1 MADRVFTD
9 LGKKKIIIGMVHLGT
24 MPGTPFYEEGSYE
37 ETFEQALRDAKA
49 LDEGG
54 ASGCLVQTVERV
66 YPTRDEAD
74 YARVVGVA
82 HIVRA
87 IAKEMRPDFQIGVQI
102 MTNALQASVAV
113 AKVSGGSFLR
123 CFALVG
129 QSLSPWGM
137 IKANPI
143 DFLHYRKRINATD
156 IKLIA
161 EVDGM
166 HFKWFGE
173 EKLVAEIAGTA
184 VNAGADAVEVA
195 HADEEANLKQI
206 HDIKASLPDLP
217 VILGGHTN
225 HENVA
230 RRLAKADGAFVGSA
244 FEPGGWGGAIDKQ
257 RVRDYMEIV
266 RSLE

>member
-1 MADRVFTD
+1 MADKIFAE
-9 LGKKKIIIGMVHLGT
+9 LGKKKIIIGMVHLGI

-37 ETFEQALRDAKA
+37 ESFEQALRDAKA

-54 ASGCLVQTVERV
+54 ATGCLVQTVDRI
-66 YPTRDEAD
+66 YPTKDEAD
-74 YARVVGVA
+74 YARVIGVA

-87 IAKEMRPDFQIGVQI
+87 IAKATRPDFQIGVQI
-102 MTNALQASVAV
+102 MTNSLQASVAV

-137 IKANPI
+137 IEAKPI
-143 DFLHYRKRINATD
+143 EFLRYRQSINATH

-173 EKLVAEIAGTA
+173 NKTVSEVAQAA

-257 RVRDYMEIV
+257 QVRDYMEIV
-266 RSLE
+266 HSLE

>member
-1 MADRVFTD
+1 MADTIFAD
-9 LGKKKIIIGMVHLGT
+9 LGKKKSIIGMVHLGA
-24 MPGTPFYEEGSYE
+24 MPGTPFFEEGSYE
-37 ETFEQALRDAKA
+37 ETFEQAVRDAKA

-54 ASGCLVQTVERV
+54 ATGCLVQTVERV
-66 YPTRDEAD
+66 YPTNDEAD

-87 IAKEMRPDFQIGVQI
+87 IAKETRPDFQIGVQI
-102 MTNALQASVAV
+102 MTNALQASAAI

-137 IKANPI
+137 IEAKPI
-143 DFLHYRKRINATD
+143 EFLRYRQSIGATQ

-166 HFKWFGE
+166 HFKWHGE
-173 EKLVAEIAGTA
+173 EKSVAAIAQTA

-195 HADEEANLKQI
+195 NADEEINLKQV
-206 HDIKASLPDLP
+206 HDIKTSLPNLP
-217 VILGGHTN
+217 VILGGYTN

-244 FEPGGWGGAIDKQ
+244 FEPAGWGTSIDAQ
-257 RVRDYMEIV
+257 AVRDYMEIV

>member
-1 MADRVFTD
+1 MADRIFTD
-9 LGKKKIIIGMVHLGT
+9 LGKKKTIIGLVHLGI

-37 ETFEQALRDAKA
+37 ETFEQALRDAKS
-49 LDEGG
+49 LEEGG
-54 ASGCLVQTVERV
+54 ATGCLVQTVDRI
-66 YPTRDEAD
+66 YPTKDEAD
-74 YARVVGVA
+74 YARTIGVA

-87 IAKEMRPDFQIGVQI
+87 IAKETRPDFQIGVQI
-102 MTNALQASVAV
+102 MTNSLQASVAV

-137 IKANPI
+137 IEANPI
-143 DFLHYRKRINATD
+143 EFLRYRQSINANH

-161 EVDGM
+161 EVDGI
-166 HFKWFGE
+166 HFKWHGE
-173 EKLVAEIAGTA
+173 DKPVADIARAA
-184 VNAGADAVEVA
+184 VNAGADGVEVA
-195 HADEEANLKQI
+195 NADEEANLKQV
-206 HDIKASLPDLP
+206 HDIKAAFPDLP

-244 FEPGGWGGAIDKQ
+244 FEPGGWSSAIDKD
-257 RVRDYMEIV
+257 RVREYMEIV

>member
-1 MADRVFTD
+1 MVARVFTD
-9 LGKKKIIIGMVHLGT
+9 LGKKKIIIGMVHLGA
-24 MPGTPFYEEGSYE
+24 MPGTPFFEDGSYE
-37 ETFEQALRDAKA
+37 KTYEQAVRDAKA

-87 IAKEMRPDFQIGVQI
+87 IAQETRPDFQIGVQI

-129 QSLSPWGM
+129 QSISPWGM
-137 IKANPI
+137 IEANPI
-143 DFLHYRKRINATD
+143 EFLQYRRRIGATH

-166 HFKWFGE
+166 HFKWYGE
-173 EKLVAEIAGTA
+173 EKPVSEVARAA
-184 VNAGADAVEVA
+184 LNAGADAVEVA
-195 HADEEANLKQI
+195 QADEETNLKQI
-206 HDIKASLPDLP
+206 HDIKAALPELP

-230 RRLAKADGAFVGSA
+230 RRLSKADGAFVGSA
-244 FEPGGWGGAIDKQ
+244 FEPTGWGGPIDVQ

>member
-1 MADRVFTD
+1 MADKIFAD
-9 LGKKKIIIGMVHLGT
+9 LGKKKTIIGMVHLGA

-37 ETFEQALRDAKA
+37 ETFERALRDAKA

-54 ASGCLVQTVERV
+54 ATGCLVQTVERV
-66 YPTRDEAD
+66 YPTKDEAD
-74 YARVVGVA
+74 YARVVGVG

-87 IAKEMRPDFQIGVQI
+87 IAKETRPDFQIGVQI
-102 MTNALQASVAV
+102 MTNSLQASVAV
-113 AKVSGGSFLR
+113 AKSSGGSFLR

-137 IKANPI
+137 IEAKPI
-143 DFLHYRKRINATD
+143 EFLRYRQRINATHV
-156 IKLIA
+156 KLIA

-166 HFKWFGE
+166 HFKWHGE
-173 EKLVAEIAGTA
+173 EKPVVDIARTA

-195 HADEEANLKQI
+195 NADEEANLKQI
-206 HDIKASLPDLP
+206 HDIKAALPNLP

-244 FEPGGWGGAIDKQ
+244 FEPNGWGTAISKKSVQ
-257 RVRDYMEIV
+257 EYMEIV
-266 RSLE
+266 RSLG

>member
-1 MADRVFTD
+1 MAERIFTE
-9 LGKKKIIIGMVHLGT
+9 LGKKKAIIGMVHLGV

-37 ETFEQALRDAKA
+37 ETLEQAVRDAKA

-54 ASGCLVQTVERV
+54 ATGCLVQTVDQV
-66 YPTRDEAD
+66 YPTKDVAD
-74 YARVVGVA
+74 YARTVGVA

-87 IAKEMRPDFQIGVQI
+87 IAQETGPDFQIGVQI
-102 MTNALQASVAV
+102 MTNSLQASAAV

-137 IKANPI
+137 IEANPI
-143 DFLHYRKRINATD
+143 EFLHYRQRIHANH

-161 EVDGM
+161 EIDGI
-166 HFKWFGE
+166 HFKWHGE
-173 EKLVAEIAGTA
+173 QKPVAAIARAA

-195 HADEEANLKQI
+195 HADEEANLRQI
-206 HDIKASLPDLP
+206 HDVKAAFPDLP

-244 FEPGGWGGAIDKQ
+244 FEPGGWSSAIDKQ
-257 RVRDYMEIV
+257 LVREYMDIV
-266 RSLE
+266 QSLE

>member
-1 MADRVFTD
+1 MADRIFAE
-9 LGKKKIIIGMVHLGT
+9 LGKKKTILGMVHLGT

-49 LDEGG
+49 LDDGG
-54 ASGCLVQTVERV
+54 ATGCLVQTVERV
-66 YPTRDEAD
+66 YPTNDEAD

-82 HIVRA
+82 HIVCA
-87 IAKEMRPDFQIGVQI
+87 IAKETRPDFQIGVQI

-123 CFALVG
+123 CFALIG

-137 IKANPI
+137 IEAKPLE
-143 DFLHYRKRINATD
+143 FLRYRKSINATN

-166 HFKWFGE
+166 HFKWYGE
-173 EKLVAEIAGTA
+173 DKPVAAIAHA
-184 VNAGADAVEVA
+184 AFRAGADAVEVA
-195 HADEEANLKQI
+195 NADEEANLKQI
-206 HDIKASLPDLP
+206 HDIKAALPNLP

-225 HENVA
+225 HENAA

-244 FEPGGWGGAIDKQ
+244 FEPSGWGGAIDAQ

>member
-1 MADRVFTD
+1 MAQNLFAK
-9 LGKKKIIIGMVHLGT
+9 LSQKKTIIGMVHLGA

-37 ETFEQALRDAKA
+37 ATFEQAVRDAKA

-54 ASGCLVQTVERV
+54 ATGCLVQTVERV
-66 YPTRDEAD
+66 YPTKDEAD
-74 YARVVGVA
+74 YARVVGVGN
-82 HIVRA
+82 IVRA
-87 IAKEMRPDFQIGVQI
+87 IAQETRPDFQIGVQI

-137 IKANPI
+137 VEANPLP
-143 DFLHYRKRINATD
+143 FLRYRKRINATN

-166 HFKWFGE
+166 HFKWYGE
-173 EKLVAEIAGTA
+173 KKPIATIARTA
-184 VNAGADAVEVA
+184 VRAGADAVEVA
-195 HADEEANLKQI
+195 HADEETNLRQI
-206 HDIKASLPDLP
+206 HDIKSGLPDVC
-217 VILGGHTN
+217 VILGGYTN
-225 HENVA
+225 HENAA

-244 FEPGGWGGAIDKQ
+244 FEPGGWGTSIDVQ
-257 RVRDYMEIV
+257 AVRDYMGIV
-266 RSLE
+266 SSL

>member
-1 MADRVFTD
+1 MAERIFTD
-9 LGKKKIIIGMVHLGT
+9 LGKKKAIIGMVHLGA
-24 MPGTPFYEEGSYE
+24 MPGTPFFKEGSYE
-37 ETFEQALRDAKA
+37 ATLEQALRDAKA

-54 ASGCLVQTVERV
+54 ATGCLVQTVEGA
-66 YPTRDEAD
+66 YPTGDDTD

-87 IAKEMRPDFQIGVQI
+87 IAQETRPDFQIGVQI
-102 MTNALQASVAV
+102 MANALQASLAV

-129 QSLSPWGM
+129 KSNSPWGM
-137 IKANPI
+137 IESNTLE
-143 DFLHYRKRINATD
+143 FLNYRKQIGGTNV
-156 IKLIA
+156 KLIA

-166 HFKWFGE
+166 HFKWHGDP
-173 EKLVAEIAGTA
+173 KPVAQIAHSA
-184 VNAGADAVEVA
+184 VRAGADGVEVA
-195 HADEEANLKQI
+195 NADEEANQKQV
-206 HDIKASLPDLP
+206 HDIKAAFPELP

-230 RRLAKADGAFVGSA
+230 RRLSKADGAFVGSA
-244 FEPGGWGGAIDKQ
+244 FEPSGWGGPIDPH
-257 RVRDYMEIV
+257 RVREYMEIV

>member
-1 MADRVFTD
+1 MAKPIFSE
-9 LGKKKIIIGMVHLGT
+9 LGEKKTIIGMVHLGA
-24 MPGTPFYEEGSYE
+24 MPGSPFYEEESYE
-37 ETFEQALRDAKA
+37 ATFERALNDAKA
-49 LDEGG
+49 LDAGG
-54 ASGCLVQTVERV
+54 ATGCLVQTVERV
-66 YPTRDEAD
+66 YPTKDEAD
-74 YARVVGVA
+74 YARVVGVGN
-82 HIVRA
+82 IVRA
-87 IAKEMRPDFQIGVQI
+87 IAKETRPDFQIGVQI

-137 IKANPI
+137 IEANPI
-143 DFLHYRKRINATD
+143 EFLRYRQSINATH

-166 HFKWFGE
+166 HFKWHGE
-173 EKLVAEIAGTA
+173 EKPVAAIARAA

-195 HADEEANLKQI
+195 HADEESNLKQV
-206 HDIKASLPDLP
+206 HDIKAAFPDLP
-217 VILGGHTN
+217 VILGGHTK

-230 RRLAKADGAFVGSA
+230 RRLAQADGAFVGSA
-244 FEPGGWGGAIDKQ
+244 FEPAGWGGPIDVQ

-266 RSLE
+266 HSLA

>member
-1 MADRVFTD
+1 MADRVFAD
-9 LGKKKIIIGMVHLGT
+9 LGKKKTIIGMVHLGA

-37 ETFEQALRDAKA
+37 ATFERALHDAKA
-49 LDEGG
+49 LAEGG
-54 ASGCLVQTVERV
+54 ATGCLVQTVERV
-66 YPTRDEAD
+66 YPTNDEAD

-87 IAKEMRPDFQIGVQI
+87 IAKETRPDFQIGVQI

-129 QSLSPWGM
+129 QSLSSWGM
-137 IKANPI
+137 IEAKPI
-143 DFLHYRKRINATD
+143 DFLRYRQSINATH

-166 HFKWFGE
+166 HFKWYGE
-173 EKLVAEIAGTA
+173 EKSVVEVARTA
-184 VNAGADAVEVA
+184 VNAGANAVEVA
-195 HADEEANLKQI
+195 HADEETNLKQI
-206 HDIKASLPDLP
+206 HDIKAAMPNLP
-217 VILGGHTN
+217 VILGGYTN

-230 RRLAKADGAFVGSA
+230 RRLSKADGAFVGST
-244 FEPGGWGGAIDKQ
+244 FEPGGWGTSIDTQ
-257 RVRDYMEIV
+257 AVRDYMEIV
-266 RSLE
+266 RSLK